1 MAYYRWGIKP
11 IPTMGK
17 KKPDA
22 RSKRTRIHI
31 PQPVTRPY
39 QIHATDLV
47 NKELLQKMPEWA
59 TIHKRGIARP
69 DVGQDPLEMRAVPVT
84 QLRGTLPE
92 RILYKY
98 LTESMRMVDGVDF
111 SFQSSMLGGR
121 MQFGG
126 MVADFVFPLLR
137 IVIQVQGVTHRDFL
151 QMRKDS
157 EQKSIL
163 EDFGYDVYG
172 IDDTTIYN
180 APMFEQIIKRIFD
193 LWGSSTAA
201 NTE

>member
-1 MAYYRWGIKP
+1 MSYYRWGIKP